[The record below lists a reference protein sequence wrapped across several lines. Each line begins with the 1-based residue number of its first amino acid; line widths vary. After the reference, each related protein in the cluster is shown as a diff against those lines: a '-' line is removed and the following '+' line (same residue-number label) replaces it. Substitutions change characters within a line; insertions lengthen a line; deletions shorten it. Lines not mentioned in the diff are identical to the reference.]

1 MAATYD
7 RRRQNELI
15 MRSKSAYLRRHYG
28 DNIRIVEDAKET
40 KEALNHAIL
49 PVPGHLAA
57 ANKVPLPAL
66 RAERTMHDTT
76 GNLVS
81 KSAGRRFSIEQSGF
95 VDYSEL
101 LESDINGFS
110 KKARLSAQATVP
122 PAQSAVN
129 TTPAVSVSDE
139 DDISILDVLED

>member
-66 RAERTMHDTT
+66 RAERTTHDTT

-101 LESDINGFS
+101 LESDIGGFS
-110 KKARLSAQATVP
+110 KKAGLPAQAAAS
-122 PAQSAVN
+122 PAQNVVN
-129 TTPAVSVSDE
+129 TTFDMSSPDE
-139 DDISILDVLED
+139 NDISILDVLED

>member
-15 MRSKSAYLRRHYG
+15 MRSKSAYLKRHYG

-49 PVPGHLAA
+49 PVPGHLAT

-66 RAERTMHDTT
+66 RAERTTHDNT

-81 KSAGRRFSIEQSGF
+81 KSAGRQFSIEQSGF
-95 VDYSEL
+95 VDYNEL
-101 LESDINGFS
+101 LESDIGGFS
-110 KKARLSAQATVP
+110 KKAGLPAQAAAS
-122 PAQSAVN
+122 PAQSVVN
-129 TTPAVSVSDE
+129 TTFDMSSPDE
-139 DDISILDVLED
+139 NDISILDVLED